1 MMSAPLSPIMPS
13 AFALHRLIAARMP
26 AFVGVSNGRPHSWK
40 TPVTNSRTCA
50 RSCSSVTGCPRRSKN
65 CWFALSKHRR
75 SSSRTNGGVRSASET
90 LGAVY
95 VSRMGRYPGGPF
107 DDGVILEV
115 GAFDRYS
122 GGTPSPESDPKARE
136 LFAAQDLNSHPA
148 TFVSR
153 GERCNDGTDRRPR
166 QDSRIQLF
174 LPHIRKADERHRPLP
189 AWRPRSHPRLSSVS
203 RGPGPIGVSGRARRP
218 TWLREARPPRR
229 HEPLHDRPQR
239 RGGRRHSHRASPRAG
254 PSDGIELRRRA
265 GDCDRFEVSAEP
277 AKPDRDGR
285 PRERSPDGPR
295 DEAACASTAPEDPG
309 DDREIR
315 GPRGLPEPQVPR
327 RGRRVLPEACV
338 SPPDMAPR
346 GHIQLR
352 ASERARLLHD
362 ERTQR
367 IHDHRHDQGLG
378 RDGPTLHD
386 PSPDP
391 GHGGSVRRSHTPRRR
406 EHSSGNP
413 GIQARAFREERSLG
427 DVGGTGPLHRSSS
440 RFPGRRPPHLKEN
453 RMSIQPLLGER
464 RPRPRIETLADLVFG
479 LSLSIGAIGLIA
491 SAPTTQGEIN
501 SHIYAFGFTFLVLI
515 TAWIIYTTFMS
526 VLPGEVRAIT
536 FLNVA
541 LLLLVALIPYL
552 LNSVELANPALSPG
566 EASAIGAYA
575 SSLFALD
582 LTGIMLIL
590 SAFAHVLSIEEKRLV
605 APELARLF
613 RNGRNRLAILSL
625 ATAVSI
631 APQFWEWTLFG
642 VPTRL
647 YIWYLPLISYWVGRL
662 VRPQSRTY
670 RAPLRQIGF
679 AGEHR

>member
-1 MMSAPLSPIMPS
+1 MFRAYGGSPEVPS
-13 AFALHRLIAARMP
+13 D
-26 AFVGVSNGRPHSWK
+26 N
-40 TPVTNSRTCA
+40 
-50 RSCSSVTGCPRRSKN
+50 
-65 CWFALSKHRR
+65 
-75 SSSRTNGGVRSASET
+75 
-90 LGAVY
+90 
-95 VSRMGRYPGGPF
+95 
-107 DDGVILEV
+107 GVILEV
-115 GAFDRYS
+115 GAFARRS
-122 GGTPSPESDPKARE
+122 NGTTSPELEPKARE
-136 LFAAQDLNSHPA
+136 VFPAQDLNSHPA

-153 GERCNDGTDRRPR
+153 GERCNDGTDRRIR
-166 QDSRIQLF
+166 QDSRIQPF
-174 LPHIRKADERHRPLP
+174 LPHVRKADERHRPLP
-189 AWRPRSHPRLSSVS
+189 PWRTRCHPRLSSVP
-203 RGPGPIGVSGRARRP
+203 RGPGPVRVPGRADRS
-218 TWLREARPPRR
+218 TWLREIRPPSR

-239 RGGRRHSHRASPRAG
+239 RGGRGRPHRASPREG

-265 GDCDRFEVSAEP
+265 RDCDRVEVSAEP
-277 AKPDRDGR
+277 AKLDRDGR

-295 DEAACASTAPEDPG
+295 DEAACESTASEDPG

-315 GPRGLPEPQVPR
+315 GPRGLPEPQVSR
-327 RGRRVLPEACV
+327 RGRRFLPKACV
-338 SPPDMAPR
+338 SPPGVAAR
-346 GHIQLR
+346 GNIQLR

-378 RDGPTLHD
+378 RDGPTPHH
-386 PSPDP
+386 PYPDP
-391 GHGGSVRRSHTPRRR
+391 GHGGSVRRRRTPRRR
-406 EHSSGNP
+406 EHSSGNH

-427 DVGGTGPLHRSSS
+427 DVGGAVPLHRSPS
-440 RFPGRRPPHLKEN
+440 RLPGRRPPHLKGN
-453 RMSIQPLLGER
+453 RMSIQPLPGER

-491 SAPTTQGEIN
+491 SAPTTQSEIN

-515 TAWIIYTTFMS
+515 TAWIIYTTYMS

-552 LNSVELANPALSPG
+552 LNSVELVNPALSPA
-566 EASAIGAYA
+566 ESSALQDY
-575 SSLFALD
+575 SSTLFTLD
-582 LTGIMLIL
+582 LTGIMVIL
-590 SAFAHVLSIEEKRLV
+590 AAFAHVISLEEKKLV

-631 APQFWEWTLFG
+631 APQFWEWTLLG

-670 RAPLRQIGF
+670 RAS
-679 AGEHR
+679 